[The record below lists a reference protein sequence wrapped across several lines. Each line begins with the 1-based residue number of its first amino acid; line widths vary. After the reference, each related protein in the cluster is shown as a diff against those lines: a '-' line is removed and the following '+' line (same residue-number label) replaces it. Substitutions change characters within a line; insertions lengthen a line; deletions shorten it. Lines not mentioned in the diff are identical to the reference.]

1 MPTAGG
7 NRAVRAGPSGRGR
20 DVAFAEHDGVVYL
33 AVDGSGTRG
42 RARFRRH
49 PAPRSERTDPN
60 YR

>member
-1 MPTAGG
+1 M
-7 NRAVRAGPSGRGR
+7 RAGPSGRGR